1 MKPRPAICIV
11 DDEKRMCLSLK
22 DLLERRGFDVEI
34 ATSGKAA
41 LNEINNKAFDL
52 FLLDICIPDLDG
64 FYLMEHIFTHLP
76 EAPVVMMTGDA
87 TVDTAIKALRKGAY
101 DYLKKPFEPEDLE
114 KTIENA
120 LRQKKLLEENRSM
133 ENRLKISERRYR
145 FMVQNSP
152 DMIYTLDKNGN
163 FTFVNKAAER
173 LFGYK
178 TENLIGAHY
187 QVVLFSEDVEKAQWR
202 FNERRTG
209 NRSTAGYELRLKTG
223 PEKKNGESN
232 GNGYAVVELNAT
244 GIYSQKQ
251 TDAQKEL
258 IGTYG
263 VARDITYKKI
273 LEAQLLQAKKAE
285 AIGNL
290 AGGIAHDFNNLLM
303 GIQGTASLMLLGM
316 DPDHPLYERTKTLE
330 QYVQDGAGLT
340 RQLLAFVKGEPFEII
355 PTDINALIAK
365 QDHMFG
371 RTHKEIKIAEDLAPD
386 IWPVE
391 VDPIQIEQVLL
402 NIYVNAG
409 HAMPRGGKLHIRTS
423 NALLAEDDIL
433 TLSAQ
438 LKPGR
443 YVKISVS
450 DTGIGM
456 DEKTLQRIFD
466 PFFTTKGIGKGCGL
480 GLYCAYGIIKN
491 HDGHIQV
498 VSKKGTGTKFSI
510 YIPASEKEIAM
521 AKKPPLKRMAGMET
535 VLLVDDE
542 EKIRNTC
549 KDNLIMLGYSVI
561 TAESGARA
569 IEIYKE
575 RADKIDVVVLDMIM
589 PGLSGKDTYERLKQI
604 NPKIKVLLAS
614 GYTMEERTGEILDEG
629 CNAFIQKPFKIEQ
642 LSMMIREI
650 LENECQPSS
659 SA

>member
-41 LNEINNKAFDL
+41 LNEINNKDFDL

-87 TVDTAIKALRKGAY
+87 TVDSAIKALRKGAY

-120 LRQKKLLEENRSM
+120 LRQKKLLQENRSM
-133 ENRLKISERRYR
+133 GKRLKISERRYR

-152 DMIYTLDKNGN
+152 DMIYTLDKKGI
-163 FTFVNKAAER
+163 FTFVNKAAEK

-178 TENLIGAHY
+178 AKDLIGAHY
-187 QVVLFSEDVEKAQWR
+187 QVVLFTEDIEKAQWR

-209 NRSTAGYELRLKTG
+209 NRATSGYELRLKSG
-223 PEKKNGESN
+223 FKKNNGESN
-232 GNGYAVVELNAT
+232 GNGHAVVELNAT
-244 GIYSQKQ
+244 GIYHQKQ
-251 TDAQKEL
+251 TDAPKQL

-303 GIQGTASLMLLGM
+303 GIQGTASLMIMGM
-316 DPDHPLYERTKTLE
+316 DPNHPLYERIKTLE

-340 RQLLAFVKGEPFEII
+340 RQLLAFVKGEPFEIK
-355 PTDINALIAK
+355 PTDINNLITK
-365 QDHMFG
+365 QNHMFG
-371 RTHKEIKIAEDLAPD
+371 RTHKEIKIAEDLDPD

-391 VDPIQIEQVLL
+391 VDPVQIEQVLL

-409 HAMPRGGKLHIRTS
+409 HAMSSGGKLHIRTA
-423 NALLAEDDIL
+423 NKVLAEDEIL

-443 YVKISVS
+443 YVKISVT
-450 DTGIGM
+450 DTGVGM
-456 DEKTLQRIFD
+456 DQKTLQRIFD

-491 HDGHIQV
+491 HGGHVQAI
-498 VSKKGTGTKFSI
+498 SKEGAGTKFSI
-510 YIPASEKEIAM
+510 YIPASQKEIAI
-521 AKKPPLKRMAGMET
+521 AKKPTLKRVAGMET

-549 KDNLIMLGYSVI
+549 KDNLIMLGYTVI
-561 TAESGARA
+561 TADSGIRA
-569 IEIYKE
+569 VEIYKE
-575 RADKIDVVVLDMIM
+575 KADAIDVVVLDMIM
-589 PGLSGKDTYERLKQI
+589 PGLSGKDTYERLKRI
-604 NPKIKVLLAS
+604 NPAIKVLLAS
-614 GYTMEERTGEILDEG
+614 GYTMEGQAGEILDEG

-642 LSMMIREI
+642 LSMMIREVM
-650 LENECQPSS
+650 ESECLPSS
-659 SA
+659 SS